1 MLSKEQSLERSNTLQ
16 KYLRKIK
23 DPEFQRRFH
32 SLQGSRYWIQFE
44 SVLQQNFNVL
54 DALIKE
60 EISNAVEPL
69 QKEVDHLRRVTER
82 YRKRQVQRDIEII
95 KLHNQGLS
103 QNEIARKVGMSASG
117 VSFARKRLDLV

>member
-1 MLSKEQSLERSNTLQ
+1 MLTKEQTLERSNTLQ

-23 DPEFQRRFH
+23 DPEFQRRYH

-44 SVLQQNFNVL
+44 SVLQQHFNVL
-54 DALIKE
+54 DAIIKE
-60 EISNAVEPL
+60 EISDVVKPL
-69 QKEVDHLRRVTER
+69 KRELDNLRQVTER
-82 YRKRQVQRDIEII
+82 YRKNQGLRDLEII

-103 QNEIARKVGMSASG
+103 QNEIARRVGMSASG

>member
-1 MLSKEQSLERSNTLQ
+1 MLTKEQSLERSNTLQ

-23 DPEFQRRFH
+23 DPEFQRGFR
-32 SLQGSRYWIQFE
+32 SLQGGRYWIQFE
-44 SVLQQNFNVL
+44 SVFKENFNIL
-54 DALIKE
+54 DSIIKD

-69 QKEVDHLRRVTER
+69 HKEVDYLRRVTER
-82 YRKRQVQRDIEII
+82 YRKKQGLRDIEII
-95 KLHNQGLS
+95 KLHNQGYS

>member
-1 MLSKEQSLERSNTLQ
+1 MLTKEQSLERSNTLQ

-44 SVLQQNFNVL
+44 SVFKQNFNIL
-54 DALIKE
+54 DVIIKE
-60 EISNAVEPL
+60 EISDAVEPL
-69 QKEVDHLRRVTER
+69 KREVDYLRRVTER
-82 YRKRQVQRDIEII
+82 YREKQVQRDIEII

-103 QNEIARKVGMSASG
+103 QNEIARRIGMSASG